1 MKEFRDRVL
10 IPTLVPLAALA
21 IIVVVVLNI
30 SRVLLALEDRSG
42 PETVTAVAI
51 IIASGILFGFTYFSS
66 RGEGQSTAS
75 LSLMSVA
82 GIMVILAGFFGAEAI
97 HEDEQEARAKAAEA
111 AEANKPD
118 LIVEAFDIGF
128 KEKELKIGPGKVRI
142 QEVNTGATAHTFEL
156 EGVSSG
162 RKLSVPSGGSKDTA
176 AFDLQPGT
184 YTYFCDIAGHRQAG
198 MEGKLIV
205 DPSAPAPGSG
215 GAGGGGGAAAG
226 APLNIDAA
234 DLSFTPKEATVAAGP
249 VAVTYKNV
257 GAILHTLVV
266 EGDGSFA
273 KLSADPGK
281 TVSGTWNAK
290 PGSYVLFC
298 DIPGHRQAGMETK
311 VTVGAAGSG
320 GGGGGATSSSGPAA
334 GTSAG
339 SGGGAAAAGPVEVEA
354 GDLFFKPKE
363 FTAASGPVTI
373 KLTNKGAIQHNLVV
387 AEDSSFKK
395 IDLAPGA
402 SGTGT
407 LNAKPGTYTLYCD
420 IPGHRPA
427 GMEAKLTV
435 S

>member
-42 PETVTAVAI
+42 PHTVTAIAI

-66 RGEGQSTAS
+66 KGEGQSTAS

-118 LIVEAFDIGF
+118 LVVEAFDIGF

-142 QEVNTGATAHTFEL
+142 QEVNTGATAHTFDL

-162 RKLSVPSGGSKDTA
+162 RKLSVPGNGSKDTA

-215 GAGGGGGAAAG
+215 GGGGGGAAAG

-234 DLSFTPKEATVAAGP
+234 DLSLTPKEATVGAGA
-249 VAVTYKNV
+249 VAVTYKNG

-266 EGDGSFA
+266 DGDGSFA

-290 PGSYVLFC
+290 PGSYTLFC

-320 GGGGGATSSSGPAA
+320 GGGGGATTNPS
-334 GTSAG
+334 
-339 SGGGAAAAGPVEVEA
+339 GAAAAGPVDVEG

-363 FTAASGPVTI
+363 FTAAGGAVTI
-373 KLTNKGAIQHNLVV
+373 KFTNRGAIQHNLVV
-387 AEDSSFKK
+387 AEDPSFKK

-402 SGTGT
+402 SGSGT